1 MSEWTE
7 YTKLLGGLI
16 AIVNPLGAVPIY
28 LSLTASLSVAEKKK
42 IAIVAAISTAIIL
55 IFFSLAGTAILTFFG
70 ITIDAFRVAGG
81 MLLLVMALNMMGA
94 TAQQEQSTDPD
105 DVKTVGI
112 MPLAIPLMAG
122 PGAIST
128 VIVYSEQSTSLEH
141 RLLVAGV
148 VLTVAAAIYIAL
160 RSGALGSKFL
170 GPVTVSV
177 FNRIMGLI
185 IAAIGVEFILDGIA
199 AHYPVL
205 LG

>member
-7 YTKLLGGLI
+7 YTKLLAGLI
-16 AIVNPLGAVPIY
+16 AIVNPLGAIPIY
-28 LSLTASLSVAEKKK
+28 LQLTASLSITEKKK
-42 IAIVAAISTAIIL
+42 IAAVAAISTAIIL
-55 IFFSLAGTAILTFFG
+55 ILFTLGGTAILSFFG

-94 TAQQEQSTDPD
+94 VAQEKHSTDPD
-105 DVKTVGI
+105 DMKTIGI
-112 MPLAIPLMAG
+112 MPLAVPLMAG

-128 VIVYSEQSTSLEH
+128 VIVYSGQSASLVH
-141 RLLVAGV
+141 TMLVVGV
-148 VLTVAAAIYIAL
+148 VLTVAAAIYVLL
-160 RSGALGSKFL
+160 RGGALGSRFL

-199 AHYPVL
+199 AHYPGL
-205 LG
+205 LA